1 MVASVQY
8 GVGMIGATQG
18 EIAGATNNI
27 SWDQRKRKLL
37 PYAYLSPT
45 LLLLAVLTVVPIV
58 TVFLYSF
65 FDNVIVNPNQPK
77 FVGLENYVD
86 ARSHRKVRAALG
98 NTLYFAVASVVA
110 HFVIGLAF
118 ALLLNSRLL
127 GANVKALF
135 RVVYILPWV
144 FTASI
149 IAILWRLL
157 LNPHGVV
164 NYVLLELGLVP
175 ELLEWLS
182 DRDLAIHAV
191 TFINIWSGYPF
202 YLVSFLAGLQG
213 IPDDLYE
220 AGRVDGANTW
230 QLFRFITLPQL
241 KPIIISLALL
251 DFIWT
256 IHQFTLVWMTTG
268 GGSNSEVLSTYT
280 YKAAFSS
287 YEFSEAATLAME
299 ILAIC
304 TFFGIF
310 YVRSQRMADE

>member
-1 MVASVQY
+1 MVNAAQSQIAQSSI
-8 GVGMIGATQG
+8 IGL
-18 EIAGATNNI
+18 E
-27 SWDQRKRKLL
+27 QRKRKLL
-37 PYAYLSPT
+37 PYGYLSPT
-45 LLLLAVLTVVPIV
+45 LLLLAALTVVPIV
-58 TVFLYSF
+58 TVFLYSL
-65 FDNVIVNPNQPK
+65 FDNVIVNPNPPE
-77 FVGLENYVD
+77 FVGLENYIK
-86 ARSHRKVRAALG
+86 ALSHRKFRAALS
-98 NTLYFAVASVVA
+98 NTMYFAIASVVA
-110 HFVIGLAF
+110 HFVIGLSF

-164 NYVLLELGLVP
+164 NFVLLEVGLIP
-175 ELLEWLS
+175 ELMEWLS

-220 AGRVDGANTW
+220 AGRVDGANSW

-241 KPIIISLALL
+241 RPIIISLALL

-256 IHQFTLVWMTTG
+256 LHQFTLVWMTTG

-287 YEFSEAATLAME
+287 YEFSEASTLAMV
-299 ILAIC
+299 ILAMC

>member
-1 MVASVQY
+1 MAQARA
-8 GVGMIGATQG
+8 MTEPERIGW
-18 EIAGATNNI
+18 E
-27 SWDQRKRKLL
+27 QRKRKFL

-45 LLLLAVLTVVPIV
+45 LLLLAALTVVPIV
-58 TVFLYSF
+58 TVFLYSLV
-65 FDNVIVNPNQPK
+65 DNVIVNPNPPE
-77 FVGLENYVD
+77 FVGLENYEEVLTN
-86 ARSHRKVRAALG
+86 RKFRGAVS
-98 NTLYFAVASVVA
+98 NTMYFAIVSVAV
-110 HFVIGLAF
+110 HFIIGLSF

-127 GANVKALF
+127 SANVKAFF
-135 RVVYILPWV
+135 RVIYILPWV

-157 LNPHGVV
+157 MNPHGVI
-164 NYVLLELGLVP
+164 NFVLLELGLIP
-175 ELLEWLS
+175 ELYEWLS
-182 DRDLAIHAV
+182 DRDLALNAV

-220 AGRVDGANTW
+220 AGKVDGANGW

-256 IHQFTLVWMTTG
+256 IHQFTLIWMTTG
-268 GGSNSEVLSTYT
+268 GGPLRSTEVLSTYT

-287 YEFSEAATLAME
+287 HEYSIASTLAMI

-304 TFFGIF
+304 TFVAIF
-310 YVRSQRMADE
+310 YVRNQRMADE

>member
-1 MVASVQY
+1 MAETRAMNQPASVKW
-8 GVGMIGATQG
+8 
-18 EIAGATNNI
+18 ER
-27 SWDQRKRKLL
+27 RKRKLL

-58 TVFLYSF
+58 TVFLYSLV
-65 FDNVIVNPNQPK
+65 DNVIVTRDPPT
-77 FVGLENYVD
+77 FVGLENYEEVLT
-86 ARSHRKVRAALG
+86 HRKFHGALA
-98 NTLYFAVASVVA
+98 NTLKFALASVVV
-110 HFVIGLAF
+110 HFWIGLSF
-118 ALLLNSRLL
+118 SLLLNSRLL
-127 GANVKALF
+127 GPKAKSFF
-135 RVVYILPWV
+135 RVIYILPWV

-164 NYVLLELGLVP
+164 NFVLLELALIP

-182 DRDLAIHAV
+182 DRDLALGAV
-191 TFINIWSGYPF
+191 TLINIWAGYPF
-202 YLVSFLAGLQG
+202 YMVSFLAGLQG

-220 AGRVDGANTW
+220 AGRVDGGNAW
-230 QLFRFITLPQL
+230 QLFLHITLPQL

-256 IHQFTLVWMTTG
+256 IHQFTLIWMTTG
-268 GGSNSEVLSTYT
+268 GGPMRSTEVLSTYT

-287 YEFSEAATLAME
+287 HEYSIASTLAMI

-304 TFFGIF
+304 TFVAIF
-310 YVRSQRMADE
+310 YVRNQRMVDE

>member
-1 MVASVQY
+1 MNQPASVKW
-8 GVGMIGATQG
+8 
-18 EIAGATNNI
+18 ER
-27 SWDQRKRKLL
+27 RKRKLL

-58 TVFLYSF
+58 TVFLYSLV
-65 FDNVIVNPNQPK
+65 DNVIVTRNPPT
-77 FVGLENYVD
+77 FVGLENYEEVLT
-86 ARSHRKVRAALG
+86 HRKFHGALS
-98 NTLYFAVASVVA
+98 NTLKFAFASVVA
-110 HFVIGLAF
+110 HFWIGLSF
-118 ALLLNSRLL
+118 SLLLNSRLL
-127 GANVKALF
+127 GPKAKSFF
-135 RVVYILPWV
+135 RVIYILPWV

-164 NYVLLELGLVP
+164 NFVLLELDLIP

-182 DRDLAIHAV
+182 DRDLALGAV
-191 TFINIWSGYPF
+191 TLINIWAGYPF
-202 YLVSFLAGLQG
+202 YMVSFLAGLQG

-220 AGRVDGANTW
+220 AGRVDGGNAW
-230 QLFRFITLPQL
+230 QLFLHITLPQL

-256 IHQFTLVWMTTG
+256 IHQFTLIWMTTG
-268 GGSNSEVLSTYT
+268 GGPMRSTEVLSTYT

-287 YEFSEAATLAME
+287 HEYSIASTLAMI

-304 TFFGIF
+304 TFVAIF
-310 YVRSQRMADE
+310 YVRNQRMVDE

>member
-1 MVASVQY
+1 METNTAA
-8 GVGMIGATQG
+8 IGRERT
-18 EIAGATNNI
+18 
-27 SWDQRKRKLL
+27 KRKLL

-45 LLLLAVLTVVPIV
+45 LMLLAALTVIPIG
-58 TVFLYSF
+58 TVFLYSLV
-65 FDNVIVNPNQPK
+65 DNVIVNQNPPV
-77 FVGLENYVD
+77 FVGLENYEEVLT
-86 ARSHRKVRAALG
+86 HRKFRGALS
-98 NTLYFAVASVVA
+98 NTMYFAIVSVVA

-127 GANVKALF
+127 SANVKAIF
-135 RVVYILPWV
+135 RVIYILPWV

-149 IAILWRLL
+149 VAILWRLL

-164 NYVLLELGLVP
+164 NFVLLELGLIP

-182 DRDLAIHAV
+182 DRKLALNAV
-191 TFINIWSGYPF
+191 TFINIWAGYPF

-220 AGRVDGANTW
+220 AGRVDGASFF
-230 QLFRFITLPQL
+230 QLFRYITLPQL

-256 IHQFTLVWMTTG
+256 IHQFTLIWMTTG
-268 GGSNSEVLSTYT
+268 GGPMRSTEVLSTYT

-287 YEFSEAATLAME
+287 HEYSIASTLAMI
-299 ILAIC
+299 ILALC
-304 TFFGIF
+304 TFVAIF
-310 YVRSQRMADE
+310 YVRNQRGVDEA

>member
-1 MVASVQY
+1 MVTAAENQIAEPAN
-8 GVGMIGATQG
+8 IGW
-18 EIAGATNNI
+18 E
-27 SWDQRKRKLL
+27 QRKRRLL

-45 LLLLAVLTVVPIV
+45 LLLLAVLTIVPIV
-58 TVFLYSF
+58 TVFLYSLV
-65 FDNVIVNPNQPK
+65 DNVIVNPNPPE
-77 FVGLENYVD
+77 FVGLENYEEVLT
-86 ARSHRKVRAALG
+86 HRKFRGALS
-98 NTLYFAVASVVA
+98 NTIYFSVFSVVA
-110 HFVIGLAF
+110 HFFIGLSF

-127 GANVKALF
+127 SANVKAVF
-135 RVVYILPWV
+135 RVIYILPWV

-157 LNPHGVV
+157 MNPHGVI
-164 NYVLLELGLVP
+164 NFILLELGLVE
-175 ELLEWLS
+175 ELQEFLS
-182 DRDLAIHAV
+182 DRRLALNAV

-220 AGRVDGANTW
+220 AGRVDGGNAW
-230 QLFRFITLPQL
+230 QLFLNITLPQL

-256 IHQFTLVWMTTG
+256 IHQFTLIWMTTG
-268 GGSNSEVLSTYT
+268 GGPMRSTEVLSTYT

-287 YEFSEAATLAME
+287 HEYSIASTIAMV

-304 TFFGIF
+304 TVVAVF
-310 YVRSQRMADE
+310 YVRSQRMVDD

>member
-1 MVASVQY
+1 MAT
-8 GVGMIGATQG
+8 ATQSQVV
-18 EIAGATNNI
+18 EPANI
-27 SWDQRKRKLL
+27 GWEQRKRKLL
-37 PYAYLSPT
+37 PYGYLSPT
-45 LLLLAVLTVVPIV
+45 LLLLAALTVVPIV
-58 TVFLYSF
+58 TVFLYSL
-65 FDNVIVNPNQPK
+65 FDNVIVNPNPPE
-77 FVGLENYVD
+77 FVGLENYIK
-86 ARSHRKVRAALG
+86 ALSHRKFRAALS
-98 NTLYFAVASVVA
+98 NTMYFATASVVA
-110 HFVIGLAF
+110 HFVIGLSF

-127 GANVKALF
+127 AANVKALF
-135 RVVYILPWV
+135 RVIYILPWV

-164 NYVLLELGLVP
+164 NFVLLEVGLVP

-220 AGRVDGANTW
+220 AGHVDGANSW

-241 KPIIISLALL
+241 RPIIISLALL

-256 IHQFTLVWMTTG
+256 LHQFTLVWMTTG

-287 YEFSEAATLAME
+287 YEFSEASTLAMV
-299 ILAIC
+299 ILAMC

-310 YVRSQRMADE
+310 YVRSQRMTDE

>member
-1 MVASVQY
+1 MVTDTSTILREQ
-8 GVGMIGATQG
+8 T
-18 EIAGATNNI
+18 
-27 SWDQRKRKLL
+27 KRKLL

-45 LLLLAVLTVVPIV
+45 LILLAALTIVPIV
-58 TVFLYSF
+58 TVFLYSLV
-65 FDNVIVNPNQPK
+65 DNVIINQNPPV
-77 FVGLENYVD
+77 FVGLENYEEVLT
-86 ARSHRKVRAALG
+86 HRKFRGAFS
-98 NTLYFAVASVVA
+98 NTMYFAIVSVVA

-127 GANVKALF
+127 SANVKAVF
-135 RVVYILPWV
+135 RVIYILPWV

-149 IAILWRLL
+149 VAILWRLL

-164 NYVLLELGLVP
+164 NFVLLELGIIP

-182 DRDLAIHAV
+182 DRKLALNAV
-191 TFINIWSGYPF
+191 TFINIWAGYPF

-220 AGRVDGANTW
+220 AGRVDGASFW
-230 QLFRFITLPQL
+230 QLFRYITLPQL

-256 IHQFTLVWMTTG
+256 IHQFTLIWMTTG
-268 GGSNSEVLSTYT
+268 GGPMRSTEVLSTYT

-287 YEFSEAATLAME
+287 HEYSIASTLAMI
-299 ILAIC
+299 ILALC
-304 TFFGIF
+304 TFVAIF
-310 YVRSQRMADE
+310 YVRNQRGVDE

>member
-1 MVASVQY
+1 MVSAIQSQ
-8 GVGMIGATQG
+8 AAEPAQ
-18 EIAGATNNI
+18 IA
-27 SWDQRKRKLL
+27 WEQRKRRLL

-45 LLLLAVLTVVPIV
+45 LLLLAALTIVPIV
-58 TVFLYSF
+58 TVFLYSLV
-65 FDNVIVNPNQPK
+65 DNVIVNPNPPV
-77 FVGLENYVD
+77 FVGLENYEEVLT
-86 ARSHRKVRAALG
+86 HRKFRGALS
-98 NTLYFAVASVVA
+98 NTMYFAIASVVA

-127 GANVKALF
+127 GANVKAVF
-135 RVVYILPWV
+135 RVIYILPWV

-157 LNPHGVV
+157 MNPHGVI
-164 NYVLLELGLVP
+164 NFVLLELGLVE
-175 ELLEWLS
+175 ELQEFLS
-182 DRDLAIHAV
+182 NRRLALNAV

-220 AGRVDGANTW
+220 AGRVDGGNAW
-230 QLFRFITLPQL
+230 QLFLNITLPQL

-256 IHQFTLVWMTTG
+256 IHQFTLIWMTTG
-268 GGSNSEVLSTYT
+268 GGPMRSTEVLSTYT

-287 YEFSEAATLAME
+287 HEYSIASTIAMV
-299 ILAIC
+299 ILVMC
-304 TFFGIF
+304 TFVAVF
-310 YVRSQRMADE
+310 YVRSQRMVDE

>member
-1 MVASVQY
+1 MAT
-8 GVGMIGATQG
+8 ATQSQVV
-18 EIAGATNNI
+18 EPANI
-27 SWDQRKRKLL
+27 GWEQRKRKLL
-37 PYAYLSPT
+37 PYGYLSPT
-45 LLLLAVLTVVPIV
+45 LLLLATLTVVPIV
-58 TVFLYSF
+58 TVFLYSL
-65 FDNVIVNPNQPK
+65 FDNVIVNPNPPE
-77 FVGLENYVD
+77 FVGLENYIK
-86 ARSHRKVRAALG
+86 ALSHRKFRAALS
-98 NTLYFAVASVVA
+98 NTMYFATASVVA
-110 HFVIGLAF
+110 HFVIGLSF

-127 GANVKALF
+127 AANVKALF
-135 RVVYILPWV
+135 RVIYILPWV

-164 NYVLLELGLVP
+164 NFVLLEVGLVP

-220 AGRVDGANTW
+220 AGHVDGANSW

-241 KPIIISLALL
+241 RPIIISLALL

-256 IHQFTLVWMTTG
+256 LHQFTLVWMTTG

-287 YEFSEAATLAME
+287 YEFSEASTLAMV
-299 ILAIC
+299 ILAMC

-310 YVRSQRMADE
+310 YVRSQRMTDE

>member
-1 MVASVQY
+1 M
-8 GVGMIGATQG
+8 
-18 EIAGATNNI
+18 
-27 SWDQRKRKLL
+27 
-37 PYAYLSPT
+37 
-45 LLLLAVLTVVPIV
+45 LAALTVVPIV
-58 TVFLYSF
+58 TVFLYSL
-65 FDNVIVNPNQPK
+65 FDNVIVNPNPPE
-77 FVGLENYVD
+77 FVGLENYIEVL
-86 ARSHRKVRAALG
+86 SHRKFRAALS
-98 NTLYFAVASVVA
+98 NTLYFASVSVIA
-110 HFVIGLAF
+110 HFVIGLSF

-135 RVVYILPWV
+135 RVIYILPWV

-164 NYVLLELGLVP
+164 NFVLLELGFIP
-175 ELLEWLS
+175 ELMEWLS

-220 AGRVDGANTW
+220 AGRVDGANSW

-287 YEFSEAATLAME
+287 YEFSEASTLAMV
-299 ILAIC
+299 ILAMC
-304 TFFGIF
+304 TLFGIF
-310 YVRSQRMADE
+310 YVRNQRMADD